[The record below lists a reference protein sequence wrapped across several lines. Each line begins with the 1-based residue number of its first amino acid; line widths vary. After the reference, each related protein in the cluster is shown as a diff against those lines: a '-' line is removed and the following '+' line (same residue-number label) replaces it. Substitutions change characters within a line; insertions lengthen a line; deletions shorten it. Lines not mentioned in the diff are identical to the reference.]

1 MSIVRR
7 TMMTTAM
14 AMGVLV
20 AAGVG
25 AAGEAMSL
33 VAPQLTIPAAGST
46 PGAGVF
52 ATPNDLGA
60 ELTPLPATPRG
71 RSREVPMRSA
81 RRCSLSVRTP
91 WRPTAER
98 LGRGC
103 AWPPL
108 VVPRRYAP

>member
-60 ELTPLPATPRG
+60 QLTPLPATP
-71 RSREVPMRSA
+71 SVPWSPA
-81 RRCSLSVRTP
+81 AWPVAGSTDAVGATVL
-91 WRPTAER
+91 AER
-98 LGRGC
+98 PNSL
-103 AWPPL
+103 
-108 VVPRRYAP
+108 APNG